1 MVKCPK
7 AIRVLDPIQNNNLS
21 LCFDTNIEQLPTSIA
36 MQKTKQLLD
45 CGVRLGELDPNYLLL
60 AGRQI
65 YATESPGLELYG
77 EIQDWE
83 HWSSTP

>member
-1 MVKCPK
+1 M
-7 AIRVLDPIQNNNLS
+7 
-21 LCFDTNIEQLPTSIA
+21 NIKNSNTEQLPTSIA
-36 MQKTKQLLD
+36 LQKAKQLLD
-45 CGVRLGELDPNYLLL
+45 CGVRLGELDANYKLLG
-60 AGRQI
+60 GRQI